1 MAALVVGV
9 VLAFSVCL
17 AGGQAAFALAAP
29 TVAEPTL
36 PEPVATYIST
46 GLLPRLAELYGP
58 GKKAG
63 SGIEFDSSAK
73 VGDIHRLFAWTPAF
87 LAGKKTDTPTE
98 LTNNW
103 VAPITVKGQV
113 IGLAT
118 VWINPSSDQ
127 PELANF
133 DLGPGLATAL
143 AAAPK
148 ATVLIRDD
156 THSAW
161 FASDGT
167 TITPLV
173 SGASGIATAK
183 TITAY
188 RDSLPA
194 SAQSTPDAAGSSNGL
209 AIAAIV
215 LGVVVVLL
223 ALFVLLPLR
232 RRRGVPAVVAV
243 DEPAVVEP
251 PDAPVAPPKKPA
263 PRTPPSAKPAAT
275 RTPATPKA
283 AAPKPATPRKPPT
296 PKPKAD

>member
-9 VLAFSVCL
+9 VLAFS
-17 AGGQAAFALAAP
+17 GGQAAVAVAP
-29 TVAEPTL
+29 PTLPEPTLPEPTL

-46 GLLPRLAELYGP
+46 GLLPRLADLYGP

-63 SGIEFDSSAK
+63 SGIEFDATAK

-87 LAGKKTDTPTE
+87 LAGKKTDTPTQ

-148 ATVLIRDD
+148 GTVLIRDD

-161 FASDGT
+161 FASDGE

-173 SGASGIATAK
+173 SGTSGVATAK
-183 TITAY
+183 TVTAY

-232 RRRGVPAVVAV
+232 RRRVVPAVVAV

-251 PDAPVAPPKKPA
+251 PDAPVAPQKKPA
-263 PRTPPSAKPAAT
+263 AA
-275 RTPATPKA
+275 RKPATPK
-283 AAPKPATPRKPPT
+283 PPTPRKPPT